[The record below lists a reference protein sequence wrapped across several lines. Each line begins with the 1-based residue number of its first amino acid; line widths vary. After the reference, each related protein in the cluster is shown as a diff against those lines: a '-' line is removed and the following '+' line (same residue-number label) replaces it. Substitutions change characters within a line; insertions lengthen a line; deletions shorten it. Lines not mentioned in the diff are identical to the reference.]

1 MKFITEKSS
10 KKREER
16 NESNE
21 KSHKKSRKSNIAQ
34 KYYYFDE
41 SLFSQK
47 LSPDESYQ
55 KDSGI

>member
-16 NESNE
+16 NKSNE
-21 KSHKKSRKSNIAQ
+21 KSYKKSRKINVAQ
-34 KYYYFDE
+34 KYDYFDE

-47 LSPDESYQ
+47 LSPDESFQ